1 MSITLSDALKMASP
15 HMANP
20 KDYTQQTLCG
30 IRILDG
36 VVMATDRY
44 TAVRI
49 TVEGVPDAFVPAA
62 IVKQGVISIAD
73 NVATLKTG
81 ATIPLP
87 DMADV
92 GDYPDVSRLFDQF
105 KPADAQS
112 DHYAGN
118 PLAFAINPDMFAKF
132 LPKHFPKWSG
142 SLKIELGET
151 PTKPLRLTLPGVR
164 EFVALWVPVKL
175 GS

>member
-1 MSITLSDALKMASP
+1 MTITLSDALKMAAP
-15 HMANP
+15 HMA
-20 KDYTQQTLCG
+20 KDTTLPTLCG

-49 TVEGVPDAFVPAA
+49 TVDGVPDAFVPAA

-87 DMADV
+87 DMADI
-92 GDYPDVSRLFDQF
+92 GDYPSIGRLFDQF
-105 KPADAQS
+105 KAHDAIPEAMNFGM
-112 DHYAGN
+112 D
-118 PLAFAINPDMFAKF
+118 
-132 LPKHFPKWSG
+132 PKHVEKFSSKHLPARSNQ
-142 SLKIELGET
+142 LPRFEVGET
-151 PTKPLRLTLPGVR
+151 TTKPFRITFSGTPEFIGLLVPTRLG
-164 EFVALWVPVKL
+164 
-175 GS
+175 

>member
-1 MSITLSDALKMASP
+1 MTITLSDALKMAAP
-15 HMANP
+15 HMA
-20 KDYTQQTLCG
+20 KDDTLRTLCG

-49 TVEGVPDAFVPAA
+49 TVKGVPDAFVPAA
-62 IVKQGVISIAD
+62 IVKQGVIAIAD

-87 DMADV
+87 DMADI
-92 GDYPDVSRLFDQF
+92 GDYPNMGKLFDGF

-112 DHYAGN
+112 DHYAQN
-118 PLAFAINPDMFAKF
+118 PLAFAISPAMFDKF
-132 LPKHFPKWSG
+132 LPKHFPKYSG
-142 SLKIELGET
+142 ALRIELGET
-151 PTKPLRLTLPGVR
+151 STKPLRVTLR
-164 EFVALWVPVKL
+164 NMSEFVALWVPL
-175 GS
+175 TLDQ